1 MLKYLFIAE
10 KPSVMNAVK
19 DTYHRHKADIANK
32 IGEIEFTALSGHV
45 CRYLDPDEYS
55 KWKGQRWDE
64 IDLPMIPDPFLIT
77 NISQPTQK
85 KRVFNDIRDTLKNGN
100 FDGIIVGTDSDV
112 EGNGIY
118 YLLSECLKLGQYKT
132 LRYFEASLTDAE
144 ILKSLYSMT
153 EFWKDPR
160 DVHMTQA
167 YLVRSHGDWLVGMN
181 ATRSLTVKMGTLM
194 RVGRVKAPTLRLVYL
209 NSRAIDEF
217 KPHSDFLAQVG
228 YQEGFTGIYVTK
240 DGPVLYD
247 TKEKAEAFLVTLRG
261 ASTAT
266 VTDIN
271 RKAVKTAAPRLY
283 KLSTIQ
289 GEAGSKY
296 NYSPQKT
303 LDTIQTLYE
312 KKLVSYPRT
321 DGEYVSTDKAK
332 EFEALLTSASFVPAL
347 APYIAN
353 ITASDIARVRGNK
366 NVVNDAEVQKKS
378 HDALLP
384 TENHPDFDSL
394 SDAEKNIYDMICR
407 RLTAQFLPELLE
419 EKTVLITDIK
429 NCIFKSNGTSIKE
442 KGWSELYDR
451 QTKGETIPA
460 NINRGTVLN
469 IKNMQVHEKKSTPPK
484 RLTEASL
491 ITAMENIGKY
501 IDDKMLKQTMDKA
514 QGLGQPSTRAAIIK
528 ALLDTGYMESKG
540 KTNQLFITELGI
552 RYVEAIANFTISDP
566 VQAAQWEN
574 LFQNVR
580 EGSVAYADAEQQF
593 IRYVHDFVR
602 EVGAMQCAPAPNS
615 IHSYTSHTCP
625 YCGKPILKFKWGY
638 ACEASKDGGCNFKV
652 GNLNGQVKDSDMDDL
667 LTKGETRMFKN
678 AVKSQKTGKSYDA
691 KMKLEPKGSQFAVRA
706 DFGQS
711 SGGGNVDGIACP
723 YCGKTVHTA
732 SWGYA
737 CEDYKKGCNF
747 AVSSNNGKLKEKD
760 LKELITKKRTR
771 VFRSWGKSKKTGKPY
786 DAYLE
791 LQPKG
796 STYATQMKFPERE
809 N

>member
-181 ATRSLTVKMGTLM
+181 ATRSLTVKIGTLM

-217 KPHSDFLAQVG
+217 KPHSDFLAQAV
-228 YQEGFTGIYVTK
+228 YQEGFSGIYVTK

-247 TKEKAEAFLVTLRG
+247 TKEKAEAFLATLRG

-266 VTDIN
+266 VVDIN

-384 TENHPDFDSL
+384 TENHPDYASL

-407 RLTAQFLPELLE
+407 RLTAQFLPELVE

-429 NCIFKSNGTSIKE
+429 NCVFKSNGTSIKE

-469 IKNMQVHEKKSTPPK
+469 IKICRYMK
-484 RLTEASL
+484 R
-491 ITAMENIGKY
+491 
-501 IDDKMLKQTMDKA
+501 
-514 QGLGQPSTRAAIIK
+514 
-528 ALLDTGYMESKG
+528 
-540 KTNQLFITELGI
+540 
-552 RYVEAIANFTISDP
+552 
-566 VQAAQWEN
+566 
-574 LFQNVR
+574 
-580 EGSVAYADAEQQF
+580 
-593 IRYVHDFVR
+593 
-602 EVGAMQCAPAPNS
+602 
-615 IHSYTSHTCP
+615 
-625 YCGKPILKFKWGY
+625 
-638 ACEASKDGGCNFKV
+638 
-652 GNLNGQVKDSDMDDL
+652 
-667 LTKGETRMFKN
+667 
-678 AVKSQKTGKSYDA
+678 
-691 KMKLEPKGSQFAVRA
+691 
-706 DFGQS
+706 
-711 SGGGNVDGIACP
+711 
-723 YCGKTVHTA
+723 
-732 SWGYA
+732 
-737 CEDYKKGCNF
+737 
-747 AVSSNNGKLKEKD
+747 
-760 LKELITKKRTR
+760 R
-771 VFRSWGKSKKTGKPY
+771 VLRRS
-786 DAYLE
+786 A
-791 LQPKG
+791 
-796 STYATQMKFPERE
+796 
-809 N
+809 